1 MLNQI
6 ALIGRLTKDPEI
18 KLVGKD
24 QNSVVR
30 FILAVN
36 RPKYGDSKPQADFI
50 PVVAWRGTAD
60 FIGRNFRKGK
70 QVYVSGRLQTTE
82 WEKDGVK
89 HYGFEIV
96 ARDVGFADSVS
107 KQDRPVQHLV
117 RQRMSHKV
125 CRMYSQ
131 MMISTMPED
140 LMITLVV
147 LVMTKNGRFK

>member
-89 HYGFEIV
+89 HYG
-96 ARDVGFADSVS
+96 
-107 KQDRPVQHLV
+107 QT
-117 RQRMSHKV
+117 
-125 CRMYSQ
+125 
-131 MMISTMPED
+131 STAPRS
-140 LMITLVV
+140 
-147 LVMTKNGRFK
+147 TKNEPQSMPDVFPDDDFNNAGGFDDNFGGFGNDQEWPF

>member
-36 RPKYGDSKPQADFI
+36 RPKSGDSKPQADFI

-89 HYGFEIV
+89 HY
-96 ARDVGFADSVS
+96 
-107 KQDRPVQHLV
+107 
-117 RQRMSHKV
+117 
-125 CRMYSQ
+125 Q

>member
-60 FIGRNFRKGK
+60 FIGRNFQEKENKCMYRADCRLRNGK
-70 QVYVSGRLQTTE
+70 KTE
-82 WEKDGVK
+82 
-89 HYGFEIV
+89 
-96 ARDVGFADSVS
+96 
-107 KQDRPVQHLV
+107 
-117 RQRMSHKV
+117 
-125 CRMYSQ
+125 
-131 MMISTMPED
+131 
-140 LMITLVV
+140 
-147 LVMTKNGRFK
+147 

>member
-6 ALIGRLTKDPEI
+6 ALIGRLTKVPEI

-70 QVYVSGRLQTTE
+70 QVYVSGRLQTSD
-82 WEKDGVK
+82 WEKDGV
-89 HYGFEIV
+89 
-96 ARDVGFADSVS
+96 
-107 KQDRPVQHLV
+107 
-117 RQRMSHKV
+117 
-125 CRMYSQ
+125 
-131 MMISTMPED
+131 
-140 LMITLVV
+140 
-147 LVMTKNGRFK
+147 

>member
-6 ALIGRLTKDPEI
+6 ALIGRLTKVPEI

-60 FIGRNFRKGK
+60 FVSKYFANGRMA
-70 QVYVSGRLQTTE
+70 VVSGRLQIRNWQDKE
-82 WEKDGVK
+82 GNKRRSAEVVADNVYFGESKKDSQSSNSTQSN
-89 HYGFEIV
+89 EP
-96 ARDVGFADSVS
+96 AQSTDFAPLDDDDS
-107 KQDRPVQHLV
+107 
-117 RQRMSHKV
+117 
-125 CRMYSQ
+125 
-131 MMISTMPED
+131 D
-140 LMITLVV
+140 LP
-147 LVMTKNGRFK
+147 F

>member
-1 MLNQI
+1 MKRRRKYVKSNCINRQANQ
-6 ALIGRLTKDPEI
+6 RPEI

-70 QVYVSGRLQTTE
+70 QVYVSQIADYRMGKRRSKALRL
-82 WEKDGVK
+82 
-89 HYGFEIV
+89 
-96 ARDVGFADSVS
+96 
-107 KQDRPVQHLV
+107 
-117 RQRMSHKV
+117 
-125 CRMYSQ
+125 
-131 MMISTMPED
+131 
-140 LMITLVV
+140 
-147 LVMTKNGRFK
+147 

>member
-60 FIGRNFRKGK
+60 FIGRNFRKRKTSVCIGQIADYRMGK
-70 QVYVSGRLQTTE
+70 RRSKALRL
-82 WEKDGVK
+82 
-89 HYGFEIV
+89 
-96 ARDVGFADSVS
+96 
-107 KQDRPVQHLV
+107 
-117 RQRMSHKV
+117 
-125 CRMYSQ
+125 
-131 MMISTMPED
+131 
-140 LMITLVV
+140 
-147 LVMTKNGRFK
+147 

>member
-50 PVVAWRGTAD
+50 PVVAC
-60 FIGRNFRKGK
+60 
-70 QVYVSGRLQTTE
+70 
-82 WEKDGVK
+82 
-89 HYGFEIV
+89 
-96 ARDVGFADSVS
+96 
-107 KQDRPVQHLV
+107 
-117 RQRMSHKV
+117 HKV